1 MIFTWWSEQDVQI
14 GALLSGRA
22 AGPVLPLPDLRL
34 ALEEYA
40 HRVRTLGQQ
49 CRQYRRRCVFLTQPT
64 MWRAG
69 LSADVSAPEL
79 ERAMAAYNQVLL
91 AVCREDQFEC
101 YDMAAAIPKD
111 TSAFSDE
118 SHYNDHG
125 THLVADCLA
134 ERLLASPP
142 LNGTKGALLGAGDG
156 ADY

>member
-1 MIFTWWSEQDVQI
+1 
-14 GALLSGRA
+14 
-22 AGPVLPLPDLRL
+22 
-34 ALEEYA
+34 
-40 HRVRTLGQQ
+40 
-49 CRQYRRRCVFLTQPT
+49 

-69 LSADVSAPEL
+69 LSAAEQSLLYSGGVGYHGIARGYVSAPEL
-79 ERAMAAYNQVLL
+79 GRAMAAYNQVLL

-125 THLVADCLA
+125 THLVADYLA